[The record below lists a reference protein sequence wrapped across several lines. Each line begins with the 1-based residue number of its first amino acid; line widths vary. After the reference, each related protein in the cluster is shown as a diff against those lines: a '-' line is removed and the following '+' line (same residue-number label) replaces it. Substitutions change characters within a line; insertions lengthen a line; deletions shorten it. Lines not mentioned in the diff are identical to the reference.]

1 MRIKCY
7 DERRQYLTPQ
17 AWELKV
23 ENEIG
28 IKYEGEITFY
38 LELIMA
44 VWARGRKPR
53 HYKIH
58 IISVNNP
65 VFRPSI
71 HENPFFVGEIK

>member
-1 MRIKCY
+1 
-7 DERRQYLTPQ
+7 
-17 AWELKV
+17 
-23 ENEIG
+23 
-28 IKYEGEITFY
+28 
-38 LELIMA
+38 MA

-71 HENPFFVGEIK
+71 HENPFSSARSNEPPQTLEVVLI